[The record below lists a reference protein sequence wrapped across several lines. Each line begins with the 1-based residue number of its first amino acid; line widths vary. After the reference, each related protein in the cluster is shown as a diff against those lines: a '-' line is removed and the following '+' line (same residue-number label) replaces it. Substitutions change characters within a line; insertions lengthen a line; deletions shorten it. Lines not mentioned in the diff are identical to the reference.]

1 MFRPVQGV
9 EMVLLRSLKPVMMVT
24 KSMEMVAMLF
34 VLLRTIISALA
45 SLDRDQVVQSRTI
58 MVRQTQYVEMV
69 NTNP

>member
-1 MFRPVQGV
+1 
-9 EMVLLRSLKPVMMVT
+9 MVLLRSLKPVMMVT
-24 KSMEMVAMLF
+24 KSMEMVAMLL